1 MLDAEIG
8 CSVASA
14 VELYAGHN
22 RSLGTIWASDASSIR
37 DRRWEVHR
45 HHAMGT
51 DSKLWSCTKRSAAKR
66 YVHCTRYLGTT
77 MNWRGRWSLFSL
89 TCFHFCMCALLEVF
103 VAQAFDLNEPFSN
116 TTCYKAT
123 GCHDNT
129 PVPPGGWNVS
139 GCDQYCASVRTTNFY
154 MGPIHPRDKK
164 PVGVRLAKASMAV
177 AYVCNGFLS
186 ISCHAWLE

>member
-1 MLDAEIG
+1 ML
-8 CSVASA
+8 
-14 VELYAGHN
+14 
-22 RSLGTIWASDASSIR
+22 R
-37 DRRWEVHR
+37 
-45 HHAMGT
+45 
-51 DSKLWSCTKRSAAKR
+51 
-66 YVHCTRYLGTT
+66 
-77 MNWRGRWSLFSL
+77 
-89 TCFHFCMCALLEVF
+89 LLLVVF

-177 AYVCNGFLS
+177 AYVLSCTKASYCIVGRCILCCVCLCSDDAGWLVGWLVVAEHSSHARRLCGFLRMEICFRHCCAAVGTTPRRRLRQGRQFQGAS
-186 ISCHAWLE
+186 STRHRTIWC